1 MQSGIREANPKLS
14 SRVDRSPY
22 LLSCNAL
29 TKSFDKNTAING
41 LNFSTK
47 VSRLGLFGPNG
58 SGKSTLLK
66 LMLGILYPSSGSIQ
80 LGMESK
86 KIRFIPDFP
95 NLPKSI
101 TVDDWLEKL
110 EMMFGDIHLNVDIQ
124 DITGLDG
131 NLKLNEL
138 SAGQSRLTA
147 LLPVFYGKPELIIL
161 DEPTNFLD
169 MVIREKIIKL
179 LKQQIEISNSK
190 VILASH
196 KMDEISSFC
205 DSVLMIDK
213 GKMVASVSMSL
224 KNRENY
230 LLHVDE
236 ITSLHDMLGAS
247 DIEYKPMDTIT
258 GKATAIQMSWA
269 FWKVIHK
276 FTKSGGTIESLRLI
290 NDFEAVLGEF

>member
-1 MQSGIREANPKLS
+1 MQSGTREANPQLTSRSKL
-14 SRVDRSPY
+14 PY
-22 LLSCNAL
+22 LLSCNGL
-29 TKSFDKNTAING
+29 SKKFDKTTAIDG
-41 LNFSTK
+41 LNFSTQ

-66 LMLGILYPSSGSIQ
+66 LMLGILYPSSGTIQ
-80 LGMESK
+80 LGIDSS

-101 TVDDWLEKL
+101 TVDEWLEKL
-110 EMMFGDIHLNVDIQ
+110 EKMFGDIPLNIDIQ
-124 DITGLDG
+124 DVTKLDG

-138 SAGQSRLTA
+138 SAGQSRLIA

-169 MVIREKIIKL
+169 MIIREKIIKL

-190 VILASH
+190 IILASH
-196 KMDEISSFC
+196 KMDEIASFC

-213 GKMVASVSMSL
+213 GQMVASVSMSL

-230 LLHVDE
+230 LLHVDNM
-236 ITSLHDMLGAS
+236 ISLREMLDSS
-247 DIEYKPMDTIT
+247 DIDYKSMDTIT
-258 GKATAIQMSWA
+258 GNATAIQMSWA